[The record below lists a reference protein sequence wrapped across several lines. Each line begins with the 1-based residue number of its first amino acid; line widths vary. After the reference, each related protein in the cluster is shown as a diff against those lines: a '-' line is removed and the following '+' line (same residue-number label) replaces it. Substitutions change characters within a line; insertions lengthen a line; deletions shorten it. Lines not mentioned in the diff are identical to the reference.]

1 MVEKSSTLI
10 FRLMRCNNMPEINF
24 IGKSDSG
31 LKRTNNEDC
40 FMVRSELG
48 FCLVADGMGGAAAGE
63 IASRIFAET
72 TLELFSS
79 SAGRSEKET
88 IELVQRAFNF
98 ANERILSHVKKN
110 PHHKGM
116 GCTAELM
123 AFSDKGFVIGHMG
136 DSRTYCLRDGQ
147 LKQLTQDHSLVQN
160 QIEQGLITPAEARN
174 HPLRNV
180 ILRAVGIKKKLA
192 LDLVRGI
199 TFSGDLFLLCSD
211 GLSDMVDDNQIRNI
225 LFSTAPLLQ
234 KVEKLIESANA
245 AGGYDNITVVLANI

>member
-1 MVEKSSTLI
+1 
-10 FRLMRCNNMPEINF
+10 MPEINF
-24 IGKSDSG
+24 VGKSDSG
-31 LKRTNNEDC
+31 LKRRNNEDR

-72 TLELFSS
+72 TLEIFST
-79 SAGRSEKET
+79 SAGRSEKDT

-123 AFSDKGFVIGHMG
+123 AFSDKGFVIGHIG

-160 QIEQGLITPAEARN
+160 QIDQRLITPAEARN

-192 LDLVRGI
+192 LDLIRGI

-225 LFSTAPLLQ
+225 LFSTTPLHQ

-245 AGGYDNITVVLANI
+245 AGGYDNITVVLADI

>member
-1 MVEKSSTLI
+1 
-10 FRLMRCNNMPEINF
+10 
-24 IGKSDSG
+24 
-31 LKRTNNEDC
+31 
-40 FMVRSELG
+40 MVRSELG

-79 SAGRSEKET
+79 SGGRSEKET
-88 IELVQRAFNF
+88 IELVQRAFTF
-98 ANERILSHVKKN
+98 ANERILRHVQKN

-147 LKQLTQDHSLVQN
+147 LKQLTLDHSLVQN
-160 QIEQGLITPAEARN
+160 QIDQGLITSAEARN

-180 ILRAVGIKKKLA
+180 ILRAVGIKKNLA

-199 TFSGDLFLLCSD
+199 TLSGDLFLLCSD
-211 GLSDMVDDNQIRNI
+211 GLTDMIDDNKIRNI
-225 LFSTAPLLQ
+225 LFSTATLLQ
-234 KVEKLIESANA
+234 KVEKLIELANT
-245 AGGYDNITVVLANI
+245 AGGYDNITVILFEITDMSSGGFRGESLEKL

>member
-1 MVEKSSTLI
+1 
-10 FRLMRCNNMPEINF
+10 MPEINF
-24 IGKSDSG
+24 VGKSDSG

-88 IELVQRAFNF
+88 IELVQGAFNF

-160 QIEQGLITPAEARN
+160 QIDQRLITPAEARN

>member
-1 MVEKSSTLI
+1 
-10 FRLMRCNNMPEINF
+10 MPEINF
-24 IGKSDSG
+24 VGKSDSG
-31 LKRTNNEDC
+31 LKRRNNEDR

-72 TLELFSS
+72 TLEIFST

-123 AFSDKGFVIGHMG
+123 AFSDKGFVIGHIG

-160 QIEQGLITPAEARN
+160 QIDQRLITPAEARN

-192 LDLVRGI
+192 LDLIRGI
-199 TFSGDLFLLCSD
+199 MFSGDLFLLCSD

-245 AGGYDNITVVLANI
+245 AGGYDNITVVLAN

>member
-1 MVEKSSTLI
+1 
-10 FRLMRCNNMPEINF
+10 MPEINF
-24 IGKSDSG
+24 VGKSDSG

-72 TLELFSS
+72 TLEIFSN

-160 QIEQGLITPAEARN
+160 QIDQRLITPAEARK

-192 LDLVRGI
+192 LDLIRGI

-225 LFSTAPLLQ
+225 LFPTAPLFQ

-245 AGGYDNITVVLANI
+245 AGGYDNITVVLAN

>member
-1 MVEKSSTLI
+1 
-10 FRLMRCNNMPEINF
+10 MPEINF
-24 IGKSDSG
+24 VGKSDSG
-31 LKRTNNEDC
+31 LKRRNNEDR

-72 TLELFSS
+72 TLEIFST
-79 SAGRSEKET
+79 SAGRSEKDT

-123 AFSDKGFVIGHMG
+123 AFSDKGFVIGHIG

-160 QIEQGLITPAEARN
+160 QIDQRLITPAEARN

-192 LDLVRGI
+192 LDLIRGI
-199 TFSGDLFLLCSD
+199 MFSGDLFLLCSD

-245 AGGYDNITVVLANI
+245 AGGYDNITVVLADI

>member
-1 MVEKSSTLI
+1 
-10 FRLMRCNNMPEINF
+10 MPKINF
-24 IGKSDSG
+24 VGKSDRG

-40 FMVRSELG
+40 FMVRSDLN

-72 TLELFSS
+72 TLEIFSS
-79 SAGRSEKET
+79 SIDRSEKNI

-98 ANERILSHVKKN
+98 ANEKILSHVKKN

-147 LKQLTQDHSLVQN
+147 LKQLTMDHSFVQN
-160 QIEQGLITPAEARN
+160 QIDQGLISLAEARN

-180 ILRAVGIKKKLA
+180 ILRAVGIKKNLA
-192 LDLVRGI
+192 LDLIRGI
-199 TFSGDLFLLCSD
+199 TFPGDLFLLCSD
-211 GLSDMVDDNQIRNI
+211 GLSDIVDDGLIQNI
-225 LFSTAPLLQ
+225 LFSTSTLLK
-234 KVEKLIESANA
+234 KVEKLIESAKT
-245 AGGYDNITVVLANI
+245 AGGYDNITVVLADI

>member
-1 MVEKSSTLI
+1 
-10 FRLMRCNNMPEINF
+10 MPEINF
-24 IGKSDSG
+24 VGKSDSG
-31 LKRTNNEDC
+31 LKRRNNEDR

-123 AFSDKGFVIGHMG
+123 AFSDKGFVIGHIG

-160 QIEQGLITPAEARN
+160 QIDQRLITPAEARN

-192 LDLVRGI
+192 LDLIRGI

-225 LFSTAPLLQ
+225 LFPTAPLLQ

-245 AGGYDNITVVLANI
+245 AGGYDNITVVLADI

>member
-1 MVEKSSTLI
+1 
-10 FRLMRCNNMPEINF
+10 MRYKNISEINF
-24 IGKSDSG
+24 VGKSDSG

-160 QIEQGLITPAEARN
+160 QIEQGLITPADARN

-199 TFSGDLFLLCSD
+199 TFPGDLFLLCSD
-211 GLSDMVDDNQIRNI
+211 GLSDMIDDNQIRNI

-245 AGGYDNITVVLANI
+245 AGGYDNITVVLADI

>member
-1 MVEKSSTLI
+1 
-10 FRLMRCNNMPEINF
+10 MPEINF

-123 AFSDKGFVIGHMG
+123 AFSDKGFIIGHIG

-147 LKQLTQDHSLVQN
+147 LKQLTEDHSLVQN
-160 QIEQGLITPAEARN
+160 QIDQRLITPSEARN

-192 LDLVRGI
+192 LDLIRGI

-234 KVEKLIESANA
+234 KAEKLIESANA
-245 AGGYDNITVVLANI
+245 AGGHDNITVVLADI

>member
-1 MVEKSSTLI
+1 
-10 FRLMRCNNMPEINF
+10 
-24 IGKSDSG
+24 
-31 LKRTNNEDC
+31 
-40 FMVRSELG
+40 MVRSDLG

-63 IASRIFAET
+63 IASCLFAET
-72 TLELFSS
+72 TLELFSRFN
-79 SAGRSEKET
+79 GRSEKET
-88 IELVQRAFNF
+88 IELVQKAFNF
-98 ANERILSHVKKN
+98 ANEKILSHVKKN

-147 LKQLTQDHSLVQN
+147 LKQLTLDHSFVQN
-160 QIEQGLITPAEARN
+160 QIDHGLITPAEARN

-211 GLSDMVDDNQIRNI
+211 GLSDMLDDNQIRDI
-225 LFSTAPLLQ
+225 LFSTATLLQ
-234 KVEKLIESANA
+234 KAEKLIESANA
-245 AGGYDNITVVLANI
+245 AGGYDNITVVLFEITDSSR

>member
-1 MVEKSSTLI
+1 
-10 FRLMRCNNMPEINF
+10 MPKINF
-24 IGKSDSG
+24 VGKSDSG

-40 FMVRSELG
+40 FMLRSDLG

-63 IASRIFAET
+63 IASRIVTET
-72 TLELFSS
+72 ALELFSS
-79 SAGRSEKET
+79 SAGRSEKDT
-88 IELVQRAFNF
+88 IELIQRAFNS
-98 ANERILSHVKKN
+98 ANEKILNHVKKN

-123 AFSDKGFVIGHMG
+123 AFTDKGFVIGHIG

-160 QIEQGLITPAEARN
+160 QIDQRLITPAEARK

-192 LDLVRGI
+192 LDLIRGI

-245 AGGYDNITVVLANI
+245 AGGYDNITVVLADI

>member
-1 MVEKSSTLI
+1 
-10 FRLMRCNNMPEINF
+10 MPEINF
-24 IGKSDSG
+24 VGKSDSG
-31 LKRTNNEDC
+31 LKRTNNEDR

-123 AFSDKGFVIGHMG
+123 AFSDKGFVIGHIG

-160 QIEQGLITPAEARN
+160 QIDQRLITPAEARN

-192 LDLVRGI
+192 LDLIRGI

-234 KVEKLIESANA
+234 KVEKLIESANT
-245 AGGYDNITVVLANI
+245 AGGYDNITVVLADI

>member
-1 MVEKSSTLI
+1 
-10 FRLMRCNNMPEINF
+10 MPEINF
-24 IGKSDSG
+24 VGKSDSG

-79 SAGRSEKET
+79 SAGRTEKET

-123 AFSDKGFVIGHMG
+123 AFSDKDFVIGHMG

-147 LKQLTQDHSLVQN
+147 LKQLTLDHSLVQN

-192 LDLVRGI
+192 LDLIRGI

-211 GLSDMVDDNQIRNI
+211 GLSDMVDDNQIRDI

-245 AGGYDNITVVLANI
+245 AGGYDNITVVLAN

>member
-1 MVEKSSTLI
+1 
-10 FRLMRCNNMPEINF
+10 MPEINF
-24 IGKSDSG
+24 VGKSDSG

-72 TLELFSS
+72 TLEIFSN

-98 ANERILSHVKKN
+98 ANEKILSHVKKN

-123 AFSDKGFVIGHMG
+123 AFSDKGFVIGHIG

-160 QIEQGLITPAEARN
+160 QIDQRLITPAEARN

-192 LDLVRGI
+192 LDLIRGI
-199 TFSGDLFLLCSD
+199 MFSGDLFLLCSD
-211 GLSDMVDDNQIRNI
+211 GLSDMVDDNHIRNI
-225 LFSTAPLLQ
+225 LFPTAPLLQ
-234 KVEKLIESANA
+234 KAEKLIESANA

>member
-1 MVEKSSTLI
+1 
-10 FRLMRCNNMPEINF
+10 MPEINF
-24 IGKSDSG
+24 VGKSDSG
-31 LKRTNNEDC
+31 LKRTNNEDR

-79 SAGRSEKET
+79 FAGRSEKET
-88 IELVQRAFNF
+88 IELVQRAFNL

-147 LKQLTQDHSLVQN
+147 LKQLTLDHSLVQN

-192 LDLVRGI
+192 LDLIRGI
-199 TFSGDLFLLCSD
+199 MFSGDLFLLCSD
-211 GLSDMVDDNQIRNI
+211 GLSDMVDDNHIRNI
-225 LFSTAPLLQ
+225 LFPTAPLLQ
-234 KVEKLIESANA
+234 KAEKLIESANA
-245 AGGYDNITVVLANI
+245 AGGYDNITVVLASI

>member
-1 MVEKSSTLI
+1 MS
-10 FRLMRCNNMPEINF
+10 EINF

-79 SAGRSEKET
+79 SGGRSEKET
-88 IELVQRAFNF
+88 IELVQGAFNF

-136 DSRTYCLRDGQ
+136 DSRTYCLRNGQ

-160 QIEQGLITPAEARN
+160 QIDQRLITPAEARN

-211 GLSDMVDDNQIRNI
+211 GLSDMVDNNQIRNI

-245 AGGYDNITVVLANI
+245 AGGYDNITVVLADI

>member
-1 MVEKSSTLI
+1 
-10 FRLMRCNNMPEINF
+10 MRYRNIPEINF
-24 IGKSDSG
+24 VGKSDSG
-31 LKRTNNEDC
+31 LKRTNNEDN
-40 FMVRSELG
+40 FIVSTELG

-63 IASRIFAET
+63 IASRIFTET

-79 SAGRSEKET
+79 SSGRYEKKT
-88 IELVQRAFNF
+88 IELVQRAFSF
-98 ANERILSHVKKN
+98 ANERILSHVKKD

-116 GCTAELM
+116 GCTAELI
-123 AFSDKGFVIGHMG
+123 AFSDKDFVIGHMG

-147 LKQLTQDHSLVQN
+147 LKQLTMDHSLVQN
-160 QIEQGLITPAEARN
+160 QINQGLITMAEARN

-199 TFSGDLFLLCSD
+199 MFPGDLFLLCSD
-211 GLSDMVDDNQIRNI
+211 GLSDMIDDNLIRDI
-225 LFSTAPLLQ
+225 LLSTSTLLQ

-245 AGGYDNITVVLANI
+245 AGGYDNITVVLFEVPPLPQANHSL

>member
-1 MVEKSSTLI
+1 MS
-10 FRLMRCNNMPEINF
+10 EINF
-24 IGKSDSG
+24 VGKSDSG
-31 LKRTNNEDC
+31 LKRTNNEDR
-40 FMVRSELG
+40 FMIRSELG

-72 TLELFSS
+72 TLEIFSS
-79 SAGRSEKET
+79 SAGRSEKDT
-88 IELVQRAFNF
+88 IELVQRAFNI
-98 ANERILSHVKKN
+98 ANEKILSHVKKN

-123 AFSDKGFVIGHMG
+123 AFSDKGFVIGHIG
-136 DSRTYCLRDGQ
+136 DSRTYCFRDGQ

-160 QIEQGLITPAEARN
+160 QIDQRLITPAEARN

-180 ILRAVGIKKKLA
+180 ILRAVGIKKHLA
-192 LDLVRGI
+192 LDLIRGI

-245 AGGYDNITVVLANI
+245 AGGYDNITVVLAN